1 MKKHGLELMLNYLL
15 LGVVAVVVVLFLL
28 VRRLRPYSETSF
40 DPTEAQE
47 TWGGPNGHFPDT
59 LVVDVPQNDFK
70 NTSPG
75 VR

>member
-1 MKKHGLELMLNYLL
+1 LDYLVL
-15 LGVVAVVVVLFLL
+15 AAVAVVVVLLL
-28 VRRLRPYSETSF
+28 LLRRQRPYAERSF

-47 TWGGPNGHFPDT
+47 TWGGPDGHFPDT
-59 LVVDVPQNDFK
+59 LVVDTTQNDFK